1 MNDFL
6 QALTEDTAAVLVQR
20 TFAPEGMM
28 VVAVHTELFGAR
40 ENHSVRIFCFE
51 ILLIPKNALYLHTLS
66 EQNDRKA
73 ENGEVGEWLKPPV
86 C

>member
-28 VVAVHTELFGAR
+28 AVAVHTELFGAR

-51 ILLIPKNALYLHTLS
+51 ILLIPKIDLYLHTLS
-66 EQNDRKA
+66 DRKA
-73 ENGEVGEWLKPPV
+73 KRRGG
-86 C
+86 